1 MTSALPTRSDLAA
14 AINAGLSLYE
24 MGQRLGHPSL
34 TIARLLYGHYT
45 QAVSLAELEDHALYH
60 YMSLRRDA
68 TRLCQKNGLS
78 PFAPRKEEISTT
90 RHRHP
95 PRSWEQI
102 KAELPP
108 EQLTRELAVKSKLAV
123 AQAHGIAVKT
133 LRRLIGEYAQ
143 AATAPQSPVEAPG
156 SVRPPETT
164 NEPSDPSMDKPA
176 PESESGKGI
185 GEGVGLTLTGSQIL
199 RGTLSSAE
207 TATHAIKFPT
217 TTFAAQIDQEG
228 IDIRLSDTGLSPAEV
243 RQYLRVAEGPLELAG
258 EGLELSLTIRG
269 PRR

>member
-1 MTSALPTRSDLAA
+1 MADALPTRSDLAQ

-45 QAVSLAELEDHALYH
+45 QAVSLAELENHALYH
-60 YMSLRRDA
+60 YMGLRRDA

-78 PFAPRKEEISTT
+78 PLAPRKEEISTT

-123 AQAHGIAVKT
+123 AQGHGIAVQT
-133 LRRLIGEYAQ
+133 LRRLMDEYAQ
-143 AATAPQSPVEAPG
+143 AAAAPES
-156 SVRPPETT
+156 PPEAIGAADPLDAS
-164 NEPSDPSMDKPA
+164 NESPDPPADKPA
-176 PESESGKGI
+176 PGTVAGCGI
-185 GEGVGLTLTGSQIL
+185 EEGVAPDAPS
-199 RGTLSSAE
+199 
-207 TATHAIKFPT
+207 PT
-217 TTFAAQIDQEG
+217 FSVRMSDQG
-228 IDIRLSDTGLSPAEV
+228 IDIVLANDHLTPAHV
-243 RQYLRVAEGPLELAG
+243 RQYLRVVEGNLELAG
-258 EGLELSLTIRG
+258 DGLEMHLEIRG